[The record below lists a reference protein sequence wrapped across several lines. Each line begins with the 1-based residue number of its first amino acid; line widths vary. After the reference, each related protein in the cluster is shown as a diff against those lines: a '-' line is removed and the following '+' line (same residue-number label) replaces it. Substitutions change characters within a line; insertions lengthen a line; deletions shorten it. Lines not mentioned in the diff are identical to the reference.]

1 MDSMNSNTPYLI
13 RIQEA
18 PFSPYVELESYQQHQ
33 LSGRTDY
40 GATTNFIGTM
50 RDFNEGDDVTAME
63 LVHYPAMTE
72 KMLAQIVEECF
83 QQWSI
88 QQALIIHRVGLI
100 KPAEP
105 IVLIGVWSAHRKEAF
120 GACRQL
126 IEDLKHKA
134 PFWKKEQLTS
144 GNFRWVE
151 KNTKG

>member
-1 MDSMNSNTPYLI
+1 VSNQPSYII
-13 RIQEA
+13 RVQEN
-18 PFSPYVELESYQQHQ
+18 PFSPYTELETFQQGQ
-33 LSGRTDY
+33 LQGRTDY
-40 GATTNFIGTM
+40 GATTSFIGTM

-63 LVHYPAMTE
+63 LAHYPAMTE
-72 KMLAQIVEECF
+72 KMLAQIVDECF

-88 QQALIIHRVGLI
+88 QQALVIHRVGLI

-144 GNFRWVE
+144 GEFRWVE